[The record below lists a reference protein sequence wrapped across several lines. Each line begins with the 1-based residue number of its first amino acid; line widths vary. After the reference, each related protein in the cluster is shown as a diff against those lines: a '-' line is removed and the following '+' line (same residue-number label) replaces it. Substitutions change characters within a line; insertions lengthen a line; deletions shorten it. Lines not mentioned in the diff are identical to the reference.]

1 MPQLQIKVPTLRRWG
16 KKMAILVDY
25 AFFLSMGEMKQVEAI
40 SNCDVVWVLVD
51 FVPSPDGG
59 VYTTKVVK
67 EFGTTLESAIEG
79 LTGGQAVSL
88 EEFEERIGGKIL
100 T

>member
-1 MPQLQIKVPTLRRWG
+1 
-16 KKMAILVDY
+16 VDY

-51 FVPSPDGG
+51 FVPSPEGG
-59 VYTTKVVK
+59 AFTTKVVQ

-79 LTGGQAVSL
+79 LTGGQPVSL
-88 EEFEERIGGKIL
+88 EEFQERIGGKIL
-100 T
+100 P